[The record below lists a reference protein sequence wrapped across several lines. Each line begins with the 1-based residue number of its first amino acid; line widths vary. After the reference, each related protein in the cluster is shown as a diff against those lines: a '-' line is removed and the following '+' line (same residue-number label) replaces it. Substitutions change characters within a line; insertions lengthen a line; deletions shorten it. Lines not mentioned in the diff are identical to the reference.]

1 MHSFT
6 AEIHLAEESIR
17 VKTVKIST
25 GNGRYYGGG
34 MAIAWDAAIK
44 DQRLDLYR
52 LKLNHWWQIFF
63 VFPALRR
70 GLPAYHKDT
79 LLLNA

>member
-25 GNGRYYGGG
+25 GNGRYYGGN
-34 MAIAWDAAIK
+34 MAIAWDAAI
-44 DQRLDLYR
+44 
-52 LKLNHWWQIFF
+52 
-63 VFPALRR
+63 
-70 GLPAYHKDT
+70 
-79 LLLNA
+79 